1 MGKHTPKRITALLTA
16 ALIAATLL
24 TGCDK
29 ASQSAD
35 VTETSAVEATAPSRQ
50 LREGIETMLFVFLD
64 ERSDAADSGSFR
76 NPSQANLMMLMVVD
90 SQQQKT
96 TALQLNPDTWI
107 PFTPP
112 GSNEKMEIPLGMV
125 YSYGSGGSD
134 SCLSGMKAVSELL
147 GEVPIDHYMTFTDDA
162 IAVVNDM
169 VGGVTVTVEDSFP
182 EEYPN
187 LIQGETVTLMGQD
200 AVTFFRFRESGDVEN
215 KAHMK
220 RQQQYMVG
228 LFPAFM
234 ENAAQEDFLTKLT
247 IQAGEGLSTDL
258 TLSQMVETLDLLGK
272 FELEKTVITLPG
284 SAEKVEEL
292 YGFRVDKG
300 KMNEVLEKL
309 FFS

>member
-1 MGKHTPKRITALLTA
+1 MDEFAPKKIAALLTA
-16 ALIAATLL
+16 ALIAAAMLV
-24 TGCDK
+24 GC
-29 ASQSAD
+29 AGTPQA
-35 VTETSAVEATAPSRQ
+35 VPATETNTVEASSPSRQ
-50 LREGIETMLFVFLD
+50 LGEGIETMLFVFLD

-90 SQQQKT
+90 TRQQKT

-112 GSNEKMEIPLGMV
+112 GSGETMEIPLGMA

-147 GEVPIDHYMTFTDDA
+147 GGVPIDHYMTFTDDA

-169 VGGVTVTVEDSFP
+169 VGGVTVTVEDPFP

-200 AVTFFRFRESGDVEN
+200 AVAFFRYRESGDVEN
-215 KAHMK
+215 EAHME
-220 RQQQYMVG
+220 RQRQYMVG

-234 ENAAQEDFLTKLT
+234 KNAAQEDFLTKVTL
-247 IQAGEGLSTDL
+247 QAGEGLSTDL
-258 TLSQMVETLDLLGK
+258 TLSQMVETLELLGK
-272 FELEKTVITLPG
+272 FELEKTVLTLPG
-284 SAEKVEEL
+284 SAEKIEEL
-292 YGFRVDKG
+292 YGFRVDEEKMG
-300 KMNEVLEKL
+300 KVIEDL